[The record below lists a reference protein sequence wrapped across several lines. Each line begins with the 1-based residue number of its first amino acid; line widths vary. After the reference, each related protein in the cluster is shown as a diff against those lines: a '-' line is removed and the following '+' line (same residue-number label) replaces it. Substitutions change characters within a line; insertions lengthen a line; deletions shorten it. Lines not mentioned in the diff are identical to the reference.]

1 MENTNELQ
9 ESSTVFD
16 DVFRTMLERIP
27 EIMIPLINEIFS
39 TDYPDNEPITQLKNE
54 HFTKSGV
61 SITDCVLGIREKHYH
76 LECQSTPDRTNP
88 FSG

>member
-27 EIMIPLINEIFS
+27 EIMIPLIMN
-39 TDYPDNEPITQLKNE
+39 QLY
-54 HFTKSGV
+54 S
-61 SITDCVLGIREKHYH
+61 
-76 LECQSTPDRTNP
+76 
-88 FSG
+88 